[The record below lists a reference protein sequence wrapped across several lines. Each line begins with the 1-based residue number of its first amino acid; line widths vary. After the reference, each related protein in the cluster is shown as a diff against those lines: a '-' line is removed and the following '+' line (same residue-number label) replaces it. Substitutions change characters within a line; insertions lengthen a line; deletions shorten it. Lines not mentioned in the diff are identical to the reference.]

1 MAFSGGTYTRTNGTN
16 SGANLWVADRDAGTK
31 ITAVNHDLHDEDIAT
46 ALSSCLLKD
55 GTQTV
60 TANIPM
66 ATYKFTGLGAGSAA
80 TDSANLGQVQAGA
93 FGNTLADTGAENAY
107 VITPAPAITAFAAG
121 QRFSFIAANASTGAS
136 TVNVSGLGTKAIEYQ
151 SVALTG
157 AEIKATSTIVIE
169 YDGTAFQM
177 VSPSNLL
184 STATGDVLA
193 SNNGSEFTEATFK
206 TNLNMEAGV
215 DYAAYDADALFA
227 DVDDTL
233 TAGFGGTDDAD
244 GTKSSGTYTPTY
256 SGGNYKTI
264 THGAGAFA
272 IAPQS
277 GTGQLL
283 IAMVNAS
290 ASGAVTTSGYDTVT
304 GDTIDQTGT
313 NKFLLVSTVVG
324 TFSHLHVIASDNNA

>member
-1 MAFSGGTYTRTNGTN
+1 MAYSGGTYTRTNGTN

-233 TAGFGGTDDAD
+233 TAGFGGTDAAD

-256 SGGNYKTI
+256 SGSNFKTA
-264 THGAGAFA
+264 TNGGAHTL
-272 IAPQS
+272 APQS
-277 GTGQLL
+277 GTGTIIIQYTN
-283 IAMVNAS
+283 NAS
-290 ASGAVTTSGYDTVT
+290 AGAVTTSGFTIVT
-304 GDTIDQTGT
+304 GDSLTTT
-313 NKFLLVSTVVG
+313 NGDDFMLYSTVVS
-324 TFSHLHVIASDNNA
+324 TFKHLHVVALQ